1 MNKVSVTIKI
11 MVFVGTMLFINSCR
25 NHADSLTKEQS
36 SVVKDSVR
44 QMFESIATA
53 VSHEGPLAWLRYFEN
68 SPNFYM
74 AADGQLVFPDNGAAT
89 NFLKNIYAKSVRSI
103 DLRWKDIR
111 IDPLTSRTAG
121 VAAIF
126 HEDITD
132 TAGKMSPSDGYF
144 TGIAEQTSQ
153 GWQILNSHWSMIPP
167 K

>member
-1 MNKVSVTIKI
+1 MAII
-11 MVFVGTMLFINSCR
+11 GTLLFINSCR
-25 NHADSLTKEQS
+25 NPADTITKEQS

-68 SPNFYM
+68 SPGFYM
-74 AADGQLVFPDNGAAT
+74 AADGQLVFPDNRAAT
-89 NFLKNIYAKSVRSI
+89 NFLKNTYAKSVRSI
-103 DLRWKDIR
+103 ALRWKDIR
-111 IDPLTSRTAG
+111 IDPLTGRTAG

-132 TAGKMSPSDGYF
+132 TAGKLSPSDGYF